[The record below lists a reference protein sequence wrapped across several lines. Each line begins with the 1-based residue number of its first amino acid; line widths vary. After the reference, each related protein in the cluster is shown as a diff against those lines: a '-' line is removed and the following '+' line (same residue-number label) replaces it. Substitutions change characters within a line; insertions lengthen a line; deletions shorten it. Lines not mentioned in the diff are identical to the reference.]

1 MRTAEIVVSETKK
14 IIHSEEIKRRTVKEP
29 DRHFT
34 RNRKLSFVMLVSM
47 ILSHFQGTIQNAL
60 NHFPALVEAKISM
73 YQSSFSQ
80 ARAKINDTIFR
91 ELFEMTARTGYE
103 SRRSFKKAGG
113 KLYHG
118 NILVCAIDGSQAK
131 VPNTPELREYFGT
144 SGQGEKAP
152 AARCSVLHDIQN
164 DITLDAIMTPLSVGE
179 RSHALE
185 MLKNRH
191 IYKGVKELII
201 FDRGYY
207 SGEFMENLLSS
218 GYLFVFR
225 MPIKRVAEVDAIS
238 KGIHTLRIT
247 LKDGKRA
254 RIRVVKFDLPSGE
267 TETLLTNYYKRTMTI
282 EDYRA
287 LYFMRWPVEIKYDIV
302 KNKIQ
307 LENFTGRTVEAISQD
322 FYTCMY
328 LANMIAIFKA
338 EADPEIHEQRKDK
351 DNKYEYQANTNEIV
365 GSMRGRFIE
374 ACLEQSPAKSKH
386 LIATIMFE
394 IKRSVVPIRPDRVVP
409 RSKTPRRMKHYHNKK
424 CNA

>member
-1 MRTAEIVVSETKK
+1 
-14 IIHSEEIKRRTVKEP
+14 
-29 DRHFT
+29 
-34 RNRKLSFVMLVSM
+34 
-47 ILSHFQGTIQNAL
+47 
-60 NHFPALVEAKISM
+60 
-73 YQSSFSQ
+73 
-80 ARAKINDTIFR
+80 
-91 ELFEMTARTGYE
+91 
-103 SRRSFKKAGG
+103 
-113 KLYHG
+113 
-118 NILVCAIDGSQAK
+118 
-131 VPNTPELREYFGT
+131 
-144 SGQGEKAP
+144 
-152 AARCSVLHDIQN
+152 
-164 DITLDAIMTPLSVGE
+164 
-179 RSHALE
+179 
-185 MLKNRH
+185 
-191 IYKGVKELII
+191 
-201 FDRGYY
+201 
-207 SGEFMENLLSS
+207 MENLLSG

-225 MPIKRVAEVDAIS
+225 MPIKRVAEVDALS

-254 RIRVVKFDLPSGE
+254 RVRVVKFDLPSGE

-282 EDYRA
+282 EDYKA

-328 LANMIAIFKA
+328 LANMVAIFKA

-386 LIATIMFE
+386 LIDTIMFE